1 MSDLE
6 LDKAKPAL
14 MSAHKA
20 VDELSR
26 DHINEL
32 KQFSSPTPPV
42 ELTLRCTLYYL
53 GEAKP
58 DWPKAQKA
66 LADMRFLERLKGFNK
81 NEVPDKILKKV
92 NKLLAMEEFDLAK
105 IQRASKAAGG
115 LAQWCKALSYYAE
128 AQKIVRPLLKQQ
140 AEMAYKSEQAQADVA
155 QKQREI
161 VEIRRQVQELEESY
175 RTTVAY
181 IDSLDRD
188 KRLSEKRLS
197 NAGKLVSLL
206 ADEGKRWVEEIGQI
220 KQDLEASTSSVFL
233 SVCQM
238 SYLGPFTGSFRH

>member
-1 MSDLE
+1 M
-6 LDKAKPAL
+6 
-14 MSAHKA
+14 
-20 VDELSR
+20 
-26 DHINEL
+26 
-32 KQFSSPTPPV
+32 
-42 ELTLRCTLYYL
+42 
-53 GEAKP
+53 
-58 DWPKAQKA
+58 
-66 LADMRFLERLKGFNK
+66 
-81 NEVPDKILKKV
+81 
-92 NKLLAMEEFDLAK
+92 
-105 IQRASKAAGG
+105 
-115 LAQWCKALSYYAE
+115 SYYAE

-161 VEIRRQVQELEESY
+161 VEIRRQVQELEDSY

-188 KRLSEKRLS
+188 KRLSEKRLA
-197 NAGKLVSLL
+197 NAGRLVSLL

-220 KQDLEASTSSVFL
+220 KLDLEASTSSVFL